1 MVVTLFAHIT
11 LAPHCIHPT
20 LGRGEFL
27 FAAPGFC
34 ILVNSGVQALFL
46 LYSLWHSLPFQK
58 GLCTAQKKTM
68 SFTQLMQMFGV

>member
-27 FAAPGFC
+27 FAAAGFC

-46 LYSLWHSLPFQK
+46 LYSP
-58 GLCTAQKKTM
+58 
-68 SFTQLMQMFGV
+68 